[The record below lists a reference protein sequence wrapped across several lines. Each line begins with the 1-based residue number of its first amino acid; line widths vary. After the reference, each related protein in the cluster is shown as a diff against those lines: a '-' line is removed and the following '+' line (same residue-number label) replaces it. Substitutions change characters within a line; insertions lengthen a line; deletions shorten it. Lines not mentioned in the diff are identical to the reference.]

1 MPFWVIRPS
10 LSVVNVYLA
19 VCAPPVVAL
28 PAVPALGIA
37 TLGPVLPLPKSAI
50 SDASAQL
57 PKP

>member
-10 LSVVNVYLA
+10 LSVVKVYLA
-19 VCAPPVVAL
+19 VCAPPVVAV

-37 TLGPVLPLPKSAI
+37 TVEPVLPLPRSAVKE
-50 SDASAQL
+50 ASAQL